1 MAVQVNDILHTL
13 CELHDFLP
21 EILLVNLI
29 SSNKSSQFIDITNT
43 QLYMKFYSIY
53 IALVVPD

>member
-13 CELHDFLP
+13 CKLLDFLP

-53 IALVVPD
+53 IALVILD

>member
-1 MAVQVNDILHTL
+1 MPVQVNDILHTL
-13 CELHDFLP
+13 CKLLDFLP

-43 QLYMKFYSIY
+43 QQYMKFYSIY

>member
-13 CELHDFLP
+13 CELFDFLP

>member
-13 CELHDFLP
+13 CELLDFLP